1 MLIAEFK
8 RMRQLS
14 ITRICM
20 GLLAILLLLEG
31 VGILMQRNRYTF
43 ASNVALEMHRQAEYE
58 ETFSYKL
65 SEKTEQLHSRQ
76 GSILFSNPRNQALI
90 NKEIQTAEKIM
101 NTDVSLTH
109 VDVVKHI
116 ISLSSVWSVVY
127 LLLGILL
134 IYYLFLQDDTAMMGK
149 LYASTATSTIVR
161 AFAKIMVL
169 VASISFV
176 SLVKIGIECLLL
188 WVCEIPGNAPMQLI
202 NGFFTFEID
211 ATIRQY
217 VLLLNFQGT
226 IASMLCLLLFVF
238 LYLASGQWNLSLGIL
253 VLLLTG
259 EYLAYSFLSESSSY
273 SFLKHANL
281 YASMFSSRTWNGYL
295 VIHSSVISKEI
306 ILLGTIAFLCLL
318 AVIAIVFRYGKQE
331 THKKMAKR
339 TIDSRLF
346 STIPGFHARDILF
359 RRKGIYILLVLFLAC
374 LGNAFRYDAVFSAD
388 QLRYEA
394 FRKTYYGELN
404 QALLDRIESD
414 REVIIEA
421 IDKRDAYLRRYL
433 ELSEEEHRE
442 LDEWMTISLQGEF
455 IDRVFMETSELY
467 AYGATVYQNY
477 DGIRYLMRKDDTS
490 GSILDFLTA
499 FLPVGMLV
507 IAVFNANR
515 RNALSKMTDCT
526 ATGRKAVLLS
536 YTKILVLCQFM
547 AYAIVYGCQAM
558 RVMGS
563 YPISLLGTVNGTM
576 GIASAMPIWL
586 YAALHYAHVLL
597 LGVTFLITIEYYSI
611 HYPFA
616 MAMAILGVM
625 TGVTIVPFVTQYIS
639 FDYVIKLPACIVFTI
654 SLLCIDGIL
663 IHRL

>member
-31 VGILMQRNRYTF
+31 VGILMQRNGCAF

-101 NTDVSLTH
+101 DTDISLTH
-109 VDVVKHI
+109 VDVVKRI
-116 ISLSSVWSVVY
+116 VSLSSVWSVAY

-134 IYYLFLQDDTAMMGK
+134 IYYLFLQDDVAMMGK
-149 LYASTATSTIVR
+149 LYASTATSPIVR

-169 VASISFV
+169 VASVAFI
-176 SLVKIGIECLLL
+176 SLVKIGIDLLL
-188 WVCEIPGNAPMQLI
+188 LRVCGIPGNAPMQLI

-217 VLLLNFQGT
+217 VHLLNIQGT
-226 IASMLCLLLFVF
+226 VASMLCLLLFVF
-238 LYLASGQWNLSLGIL
+238 LYLANGQWNLSLGVL
-253 VLLLTG
+253 ALLLAG
-259 EYLAYSFLSESSSY
+259 EYLIYSFLSASSSY

-295 VIHSSVISKEI
+295 VIHSSVIPKEI
-306 ILLGTIAFLCLL
+306 VLLGTMAFLCLL
-318 AVIAIVFRYGKQE
+318 AVIAIVFRYGKRE
-331 THKKMAKR
+331 NHRKTAKR
-339 TIDSRLF
+339 TIDLPLV
-346 STIPGFHARDILF
+346 STIPGFHARDILI
-359 RRKGIYILLVLFLAC
+359 RRKGIYILLILLFAC
-374 LGNAFRYDAVFSAD
+374 LGNAFRYDAVLSAD

-404 QALLDRIESD
+404 QELLDRIEKD
-414 REVIIEA
+414 RETVINA
-421 IDKRDAYLRRYL
+421 INQRDAYLHRFL
-433 ELSEEEHRE
+433 ELNEDEHRE
-442 LDEWMTISLQGEF
+442 LEQWMTISSQGEF
-455 IDRVFMETSELY
+455 IDRVFLETNELY
-467 AYGATVYQNY
+467 ACGATVYRNF
-477 DGIRYLMRKDDTS
+477 DGIRYLMRKDDAS

-499 FLPVGMLV
+499 FLPVGMLT

-515 RNALSKMTDCT
+515 RNDLAKMTDCT

-536 YTKILVLCQFM
+536 YSKILVLCQFM
-547 AYAIVYGCQAM
+547 AISIVYGCQAM
-558 RVMGS
+558 RVMDS
-563 YPISLLGTVNGTM
+563 YPISLLGKVNGTM
-576 GIASAMPIWL
+576 GIASAMSVWL
-586 YAALHYAHVLL
+586 YVTLHYAQVLL
-597 LGVTFLITIEYYSI
+597 LGITFLIVIEYCSI

-616 MAMAILGVM
+616 MAMAILGI
-625 TGVTIVPFVTQYIS
+625 TTCATFVPFVTQYIS
-639 FDYVIKLPACIVFTI
+639 FDYVTKLPACISFTM
-654 SLLCIDGIL
+654 SLLCINGIL